1 MKVTRRSIL
10 EYAEAV
16 RGRYLRSSK
25 KTKTRILE
33 EFVATTGLHRK
44 AVIRLLNR
52 VSEPVRSRRR
62 GRPRLYDLEVMA
74 ALNVAWEATDRLCSR
89 RLQPFLPELVA
100 ILKAKGELRVSKET
114 EAQLCRLS
122 ASTIDRISRHWRR
135 GQPRRGLSTTK
146 PGTLLKKA
154 IPIRTFSEWEDARP
168 GFLEA
173 DLVAHCG
180 DNVDGFYLTTLST
193 VDVATGWCEP
203 AVWGKGQERVGGAV
217 HHVRERLPMPM
228 LGLDSDNGS
237 EFINRGMYDYC
248 RRHGITFTRSRS
260 YKKNDSCHVE
270 QKNWHVVRRVI
281 GYDRFSSK
289 AA

>member
-1 MKVTRRSIL
+1 MTRRSIL

-52 VSEPVRSRRR
+52 VSEPVRSKRR

-100 ILKAKGELRVSKET
+100 ILKAKGELRVSSET
-114 EAQLCRLS
+114 EAQLRRLS
-122 ASTIDRISRHWRR
+122 ASTIDRISRRWRR

-154 IPIRTFSEWEDARP
+154 IPIRT
-168 GFLEA
+168 
-173 DLVAHCG
+173 
-180 DNVDGFYLTTLST
+180 
-193 VDVATGWCEP
+193 
-203 AVWGKGQERVGGAV
+203 
-217 HHVRERLPMPM
+217 
-228 LGLDSDNGS
+228 
-237 EFINRGMYDYC
+237 
-248 RRHGITFTRSRS
+248 
-260 YKKNDSCHVE
+260 
-270 QKNWHVVRRVI
+270 
-281 GYDRFSSK
+281 
-289 AA
+289 